1 MGFKEGFLW
10 GGATAANQLEGAW
23 DVDGRGPSTDDVATG
38 GSATAPRYLTYRM
51 PDGTVGK
58 GGLFSLDE
66 IPSEA
71 EFCCVEGE
79 YYPNHEGIDF
89 YHRYEEDIQ
98 LFAEM
103 GFKAFR
109 MSIAWSRI
117 FPAGDELEPNE
128 AGLAFYDR
136 VFDCLIAHGIEP
148 VVTISHYETPLGLVN
163 KWGAWR
169 DRRTI
174 DCFCRY
180 AETVFRRYRDKVKYW
195 MTFNEINC
203 MNINGWIGAG
213 VASGDP
219 RVTLPAAHNQLVAA
233 ARAVRMGHEINPDFQ
248 IGCMVTFSQGMV
260 YPYCCDP
267 ADVHAAW
274 ELAARCYFFL
284 DVQCRGYYPSYQ
296 LKYYE
301 REGIHVDI
309 TDEDRADLAAGTV
322 DYIGFSY
329 YRSCVATTHDDVPLV
344 APDSPMAKVLGVKN
358 PYLGTTDW
366 GWTIDP
372 LGLRNALDVLYD
384 RYQMPLFVVENGFGA
399 IDEVGPDGIVA
410 DDARIAYMRAHI
422 EAMRDAVDEDG
433 VDLMGYTM
441 WGPIDLV
448 SASTGEMRK
457 RYGFIYVDKHDD
469 GTGTLARSRKKSFG
483 WYRHVIETN
492 GAEL

>member
-1 MGFKEGFLW
+1 MAFKEGFLW
-10 GGATAANQLEGAW
+10 GGAVAAHQLEGGYNEGGKGLS
-23 DVDGRGPSTDDVATG
+23 VMDVAT
-38 GSATAPRYLTYRM
+38 
-51 PDGTVGK
+51 K
-58 GGLFSLDE
+58 GGPHTRRRYTGDIL
-66 IPSEA
+66 P
-71 EFCCVEGE
+71 GE
-79 YYPNHEGIDF
+79 SYPNHEAIDF
-89 YHRYEEDIQ
+89 YHRYHGDIE

-103 GFKAFR
+103 GFKCFR
-109 MSIAWSRI
+109 TSIAWSRI
-117 FPAGDELEPNE
+117 FPEGDELEPNE
-128 AGLAFYDR
+128 EGLKFYDDL
-136 VFDCLIAHGIEP
+136 FDDLLAHGIEP
-148 VVTISHYETPLGLVN
+148 VITLSHFEMPLMLTKRYG
-163 KWGAWR
+163 GWR
-169 DRRTI
+169 NRALI
-174 DCFCRY
+174 DMFVRFAKVCFERY
-180 AETVFRRYRDKVKYW
+180 KDKVKYW
-195 MTFNEINC
+195 MTFNEINNQTNYKDAWSLLTNSGIIVEEGEDC
-203 MNINGWIGAG
+203 EKLMYQSVHYEL
-213 VASGDP
+213 VASALAIEEGKK
-219 RVTLPAAHNQLVAA
+219 
-233 ARAVRMGHEINPDFQ
+233 INPDFQ

-492 GAEL
+492 GADLG